1 MKIIFLIAGRGT
13 RLKSITKNIHKSLI
27 KINKVSIIKRLVG
40 QFEKLNVK
48 SKDITF
54 ITGYKSHQIKK
65 EFGKKYNYFFYPNYS
80 RTNNLHTLI
89 YAKKVIKRSDTVICF
104 SDIFTTNKV
113 ISKLRDKKIKN
124 IFILADLS
132 SVRNGTMKIK
142 SINNKLEYVGKLS
155 RKSSNG
161 NFIGIAKI
169 PKTKINIFK
178 KFLVKSKNKSKK
190 HYYTEILNDLISNRE
205 KISIKNIAPYSW
217 TEIDNEI
224 DLRNAIRNKKKIIN
238 D

>member
-13 RLKSITKNIHKSLI
+13 RLKSVTKNTHKSLI
-27 KINKVSIIKRLVG
+27 KINNVPIIRRLVD
-40 QFEKLNVK
+40 QFQKLNVE

-54 ITGYKSHQIKK
+54 ITGYKSYQIKK

-80 RTNNLHTLI
+80 ITNNLHTLI
-89 YAKKVIKRSDTVICF
+89 YAKKIIKQSDTVICF
-104 SDIFTTNKV
+104 SDIFTTKKV
-113 ISKLRDKKIKN
+113 IGKILDKKLKK

-132 SVRNGTMKIK
+132 SVRNGTMKVK
-142 SINNKLEYVGKLS
+142 SNNNNLEHIGKLS
-155 RKSSNG
+155 RKNSNG

-169 PKTKINIFK
+169 PKSKINIFK
-178 KFLVKSKNKSKK
+178 KFLIKSKNKSKK
-190 HYYTEILNDLISNRE
+190 YYYTEILNDLISNRE
-205 KISIKNIAPYSW
+205 KISIKNIAPNSW

-224 DLRNAIRNKKKIIN
+224 DLRNAIRNKKIIN